1 MHVLNNNNSVK
12 NKEKS
17 VKKFSKI
24 FVFLSSN
31 SPDMKIHHLRNATL
45 VIETE
50 EHVILVD
57 PMLGKRKTIAPFTI
71 FRYKP
76 KRNPLVA
83 LPKNSREILGRVTH
97 CLITH
102 LHPDH
107 IDKAGEVFLR
117 RKSIPVICSIKDEK
131 SLSLRGLNIIQVLD
145 YWEPQPFLGGRIIG
159 IPALHG
165 YGFIAKLMGNVMGFY
180 IELTNEKSIYISS
193 DTIFTDDVQKVLIEL
208 KPDIATVACGTARLD
223 IGQPLL
229 MRMNDILKFTALAPG
244 KVFANHLEALN
255 HCPTT
260 REQLRRALTEN
271 NLLYKTAIPSDGTS
285 VEYL

>member
-1 MHVLNNNNSVK
+1 
-12 NKEKS
+12 
-17 VKKFSKI
+17 
-24 FVFLSSN
+24 
-31 SPDMKIHHLRNATL
+31 MKLHHLRNATL

-50 EHVILVD
+50 KHVILID
-57 PMLGKRKTIAPFTI
+57 PMLGKRKTIAPFTL

-76 KRNPLVA
+76 KRNPLTA
-83 LPKNSREILGRVTH
+83 LPKNSRDILSKVTH

-107 IDKAGEVFLR
+107 IDKAGEVFLK

-131 SLSLRGLNIIQVLD
+131 ALLQRGLTVIQTLD
-145 YWEPQPFLGGRIIG
+145 YWEPQHFLDGRITG
-159 IPALHG
+159 IPAVHG
-165 YGFIAKLMGNVMGFY
+165 YGFIAKLMGNVMGFH
-180 IELTNEKSIYISS
+180 IELENEKSVYISS
-193 DTIFTDDVQKVLIEL
+193 DTIFTEHIQRVLTEL

-229 MRMNDILKFTALAPG
+229 MRMDDILKFAVLAPG

-260 REQLRRALTEN
+260 REELKQALIQN
-271 NLLYKTAIPSDGTS
+271 NLMSKTVVPNDGEC
-285 VEYL
+285 VEY

>member
-1 MHVLNNNNSVK
+1 
-12 NKEKS
+12 
-17 VKKFSKI
+17 
-24 FVFLSSN
+24 
-31 SPDMKIHHLRNATL
+31 MKLHHLRNATL

-50 EHVILVD
+50 KHVILID
-57 PMLGKRKTIAPFTI
+57 PMLGKRKTIAPFTL

-76 KRNPLVA
+76 KRNPLTA
-83 LPKNSREILGRVTH
+83 LPKNSRDILSKVTH

-107 IDKAGEVFLR
+107 IDKAGEVFLK

-131 SLSLRGLNIIQVLD
+131 ALTQRGLTIIQTLD
-145 YWEPQPFLGGRIIG
+145 YWEPQHFLDGKITG
-159 IPALHG
+159 IPAKHG
-165 YGFIAKLMGNVMGFY
+165 YGFIAKLMGNVMGFH
-180 IELTNEKSIYISS
+180 IELQNEKSVYISS
-193 DTIFTDDVQKVLIEL
+193 DTIFTEHVQKVLTEL

-229 MRMNDILKFTALAPG
+229 MRMDDILKFAVLAPG

-260 REQLRRALTEN
+260 REELKQALIQN
-271 NLLYKTAIPSDGTS
+271 NLMSKTVVPNDGEC
-285 VEYL
+285 VEY

>member
-1 MHVLNNNNSVK
+1 
-12 NKEKS
+12 
-17 VKKFSKI
+17 
-24 FVFLSSN
+24 
-31 SPDMKIHHLRNATL
+31 MKLHHLRNATL

-50 EHVILVD
+50 KHVILID
-57 PMLGKRKTIAPFTI
+57 PMLGKRKTIAPFTL

-76 KRNPLVA
+76 KRNPLTA
-83 LPKNSREILGRVTH
+83 LPKNSRDILSKVTH

-102 LHPDH
+102 LHQDH
-107 IDKAGEVFLR
+107 IDRAGEVFLK

-131 SLSLRGLNIIQVLD
+131 ALLQRGLTVIQSLD
-145 YWEPQPFLGGRIIG
+145 YWQPQYFLDGKITG
-159 IPALHG
+159 IPAVHG

-180 IELTNEKSIYISS
+180 IELQNEKSVYISS
-193 DTIFTDDVQKVLIEL
+193 DTIFTEHVQKVLTEL

-229 MRMNDILKFTALAPG
+229 MRMDDILKFAVLAPG

-260 REQLRRALTEN
+260 REELKQALIQN
-271 NLLYKTAIPSDGTS
+271 NLMSKTVVPNDGEC
-285 VEYL
+285 VEY

>member
-1 MHVLNNNNSVK
+1 
-12 NKEKS
+12 
-17 VKKFSKI
+17 
-24 FVFLSSN
+24 
-31 SPDMKIHHLRNATL
+31 MKLHHLRNATL

-50 EHVILVD
+50 QHVILVD
-57 PMLGKRKTIAPFTI
+57 PMLGKRKTIPPFTI
-71 FRYKP
+71 FRYNP
-76 KRNPLVA
+76 HRNPLVS
-83 LPKNSREILGRVTH
+83 LPKNSREILSKVTH

-117 RKSIPVICSIKDEK
+117 RKSIPVICSVQIEK
-131 SLSLRGLNIIQVLD
+131 ELTKRGLNITQTLD
-145 YWEPQPFLGGRIIG
+145 YWQPQPFLDGKITG
-159 IPALHG
+159 IPAIHG
-165 YGFIAKLMGNVMGFY
+165 YGFIAKFMGKVMGFF
-180 IELTNEKSIYISS
+180 IELANEKSIYVSS
-193 DTIFTDDVQKVLIEL
+193 DTVFTEHVQKVLIEF

-260 REQLRRALTEN
+260 REQLKNALSEN
-271 NLLYKTAIPSDGTS
+271 DLLSKTAVPADGTF
-285 VEYL
+285 VEY

>member
-1 MHVLNNNNSVK
+1 
-12 NKEKS
+12 
-17 VKKFSKI
+17 
-24 FVFLSSN
+24 
-31 SPDMKIHHLRNATL
+31 MKIHHLRNATL
-45 VIETE
+45 VIETDQ
-50 EHVILVD
+50 HVILVD

-83 LPKNSREILGRVTH
+83 LPKNSREILSKVTH

-117 RKSIPVICSIKDEK
+117 RKSVAVICNAKDEK
-131 SLSLRGLNIIQVLD
+131 ELTKRGLNIVQTLN
-145 YWEPQPFLGGRIIG
+145 YWEPQPFLDGRIIG

-180 IELTNEKSIYISS
+180 IELANEKSIYISS
-193 DTIFTDDVQKVLIEL
+193 DTIFTDDVQKVLVEL

-223 IGQPLL
+223 FGQPLL
-229 MRMNDILKFTALAPG
+229 MRMNDILKFAALAPG

-260 REQLRRALTEN
+260 REELKRALLEKD
-271 NLLYKTAIPSDGTS
+271 LLSKTAIPNDGS
-285 VEYL
+285 AVEY

>member
-1 MHVLNNNNSVK
+1 
-12 NKEKS
+12 
-17 VKKFSKI
+17 
-24 FVFLSSN
+24 
-31 SPDMKIHHLRNATL
+31 MKLHHLRNATL

-50 EHVILVD
+50 KHVILID
-57 PMLGKRKTIAPFTI
+57 PMLGKRKTIAPFTL

-76 KRNPLVA
+76 KRNPLTA
-83 LPKNSREILGRVTH
+83 LPKNSRDILSKVTH

-107 IDKAGEVFLR
+107 IDKAGEVFLK

-131 SLSLRGLNIIQVLD
+131 ALLQRGLTVIQTLD
-145 YWEPQPFLGGRIIG
+145 YWEPQHFLDGRITG
-159 IPALHG
+159 IPAVHG
-165 YGFIAKLMGNVMGFY
+165 YGFIAKLMGNVMGFH
-180 IELTNEKSIYISS
+180 IELENEKSVYISS
-193 DTIFTDDVQKVLIEL
+193 DTIFTEHVQRVLTEL

-229 MRMNDILKFTALAPG
+229 MRMDDILKFAVLAPG

-260 REQLRRALTEN
+260 REELKQALIQN
-271 NLLYKTAIPSDGTS
+271 NLMSKTVVPNDGEC
-285 VEYL
+285 VEY

>member
-1 MHVLNNNNSVK
+1 
-12 NKEKS
+12 
-17 VKKFSKI
+17 
-24 FVFLSSN
+24 
-31 SPDMKIHHLRNATL
+31 MKLHHLRNATL

-50 EHVILVD
+50 KHVILID
-57 PMLGKRKTIAPFTI
+57 PMLGKRKTIAPFTL

-76 KRNPLVA
+76 KRNPLTA
-83 LPKNSREILGRVTH
+83 LPKNSRDILSKVTH

-107 IDKAGEVFLR
+107 IDKAGEVFLK

-131 SLSLRGLNIIQVLD
+131 ALLQRGLTVLQTLD
-145 YWEPQPFLGGRIIG
+145 YWQPQHFLDGKITG
-159 IPALHG
+159 IPAKHG
-165 YGFIAKLMGNVMGFY
+165 YGFIAKVMGNVMGFH
-180 IELTNEKSIYISS
+180 IELQNEKSVYISS
-193 DTIFTDDVQKVLIEL
+193 DTIFTEHVQKVLTEL

-229 MRMNDILKFTALAPG
+229 MRMDDILKFAVLAPG

-260 REQLRRALTEN
+260 REELKKALIQN
-271 NLLYKTAIPSDGTS
+271 NLMSKTVVPNDGEC
-285 VEYL
+285 VEY

>member
-1 MHVLNNNNSVK
+1 
-12 NKEKS
+12 
-17 VKKFSKI
+17 
-24 FVFLSSN
+24 
-31 SPDMKIHHLRNATL
+31 MKIHHLRNATL

-50 EHVILVD
+50 KHVILVD
-57 PMLGKRKTIAPFTI
+57 PMLGKRKTIPPFTI

-83 LPKNSREILGRVTH
+83 LPKNSREILSKVTH

-117 RKSIPVICSIKDEK
+117 RKSIAVICSSKDEK
-131 SLSLRGLNIIQVLD
+131 ELSKRGLNIVQTLN
-145 YWEPQPFLGGRIIG
+145 YWEPQHFLDGRIIG

-165 YGFIAKLMGNVMGFY
+165 YGFIAKLMGSVMGFY
-180 IELTNEKSIYISS
+180 IELADEKSVYISS
-193 DTIFTDDVQKVLIEL
+193 DTIFTNDVQKALIEL

-223 IGQPLL
+223 FGQPLL
-229 MRMNDILKFTALAPG
+229 MRMNDILKFAALAPG

-260 REQLRRALTEN
+260 REELKKALSEN
-271 NLLYKTAIPSDGTS
+271 DLLSKTAIPADGTL
-285 VEYL
+285 VEY

>member
-1 MHVLNNNNSVK
+1 M
-12 NKEKS
+12 
-17 VKKFSKI
+17 KF
-24 FVFLSSN
+24 
-31 SPDMKIHHLRNATL
+31 HHLRNATL
-45 VIETE
+45 VIETD

-57 PMLGKRKTIAPFTI
+57 PMLGKRKTIAPFTL

-83 LPKNSREILGRVTH
+83 LPKNSREILSKVTH

-117 RKSIPVICSIKDEK
+117 RKSIPVTCSIKDEK
-131 SLSLRGLNIIQVLD
+131 ALTKRGLNITQTLD
-145 YWEPQPFLGGRIIG
+145 YWNPQPFLDGKIIG
-159 IPALHG
+159 IPAIHG

-180 IELTNEKSIYISS
+180 IELPNENSIYLSS
-193 DTIFTDDVQKVLIEL
+193 DTIFTEHVQKVLVEF
-208 KPDIATVACGTARLD
+208 KPEIAVVACGTARLD

-229 MRMNDILKFTALAPG
+229 MRMNDILKFVALAPNQ
-244 KVFANHLEALN
+244 VFANHLEALN

-260 REQLRRALTEN
+260 RKELREALSEN
-271 NLLYKTAIPSDGTS
+271 DLLNKVSIPEDGENVS
-285 VEYL
+285 Y

>member
-1 MHVLNNNNSVK
+1 
-12 NKEKS
+12 
-17 VKKFSKI
+17 
-24 FVFLSSN
+24 
-31 SPDMKIHHLRNATL
+31 MKLHHLRNATL

-50 EHVILVD
+50 TDVILVD
-57 PMLGKRKTIAPFTI
+57 PMLGKRKTIPPFTI

-76 KRNPLVA
+76 HRNPLVA
-83 LPKNSREILGRVTH
+83 LPKNSRDILSRVTI

-107 IDKAGEVFLR
+107 IDKAGEIFLR
-117 RKSIPVICSIKDEK
+117 RKSIPVICSAKDENALTK
-131 SLSLRGLNIIQVLD
+131 RGLTITQRLN
-145 YWEPQPFLGGRIIG
+145 YWEPQEFLGGKITG
-159 IPALHG
+159 IPAIHG

-180 IELTNEKSIYISS
+180 IELPNQKSIYISS
-193 DTIFTDDVQKVLIEL
+193 DTIFTEHVQKVLIEF

-229 MRMNDILKFTALAPG
+229 MRMNDILKFAALAPG

-260 REQLRRALTEN
+260 RAQLKSALAEHH
-271 NLLYKTAIPSDGTS
+271 LLDKVAIPNDGTS
-285 VEYL
+285 LEY

>member
-1 MHVLNNNNSVK
+1 
-12 NKEKS
+12 
-17 VKKFSKI
+17 
-24 FVFLSSN
+24 
-31 SPDMKIHHLRNATL
+31 MKIHHLRNATL

-83 LPKNSREILGRVTH
+83 LPKNSREILSNVTH

-117 RKSIPVICSIKDEK
+117 RKSVPVICSVKDEK
-131 SLSLRGLNIIQVLD
+131 VLQQRGLNIVQTLN
-145 YWEPQPFLGGRIIG
+145 YWEPQPFLGGKIIG

-165 YGFIAKLMGNVMGFY
+165 YGFIARLMGNVMGFY
-180 IELTNEKSIYISS
+180 IELPNEKSIYISS
-193 DTIFTDDVQKVLIEL
+193 DTIFTDDVQKALIEL

-229 MRMNDILKFTALAPG
+229 MRINDILKFTTLAPG

-260 REQLRRALTEN
+260 REELRKALTEN
-271 NLLYKTAIPSDGTS
+271 NLLSKVAIPSDGTS
-285 VEYL
+285 VDY